1 MYRGGASV
9 ADGWAD
15 RLSAAPFVIN
25 TLTCLLIKFKWVQQA
40 EGGIGPLREGQ
51 AVAQLRALTALLF
64 RFPLSSYPKYFLV
77 S

>member
-40 EGGIGPLREGQ
+40 EGGIGRGLRVRAGASGGCRVLYDRWEWVLHEGMN
-51 AVAQLRALTALLF
+51 R
-64 RFPLSSYPKYFLV
+64 
-77 S
+77 